1 MKRTIMIEQKSKT
14 SKQIKKDLVDLA
26 VTALRHTKIA
36 STFEESLDVVY
47 EKRKFRQYIMDYLTH
62 TQQKRKEKK

>member
-1 MKRTIMIEQKSKT
+1 MIEQKSKT